1 MVCTTLRAFSQGT
14 EWLLR
19 SSLLALLLIGW
30 PMLAAIAQSSGEVL
44 RGKVL
49 DRSLNSP
56 LPGANL
62 QWMCPAKD
70 FTNAQPSTGTASR
83 SDGTFELKIS
93 PGCSLRVSA
102 IGYQT
107 RWILGP
113 PVSSEGSMKGLE
125 IALEPETQDLDA
137 VVISAGR
144 FEQRLS
150 EVSVSMQILK
160 PELLQQNNLNR
171 LDDAMDRVPGVSIV
185 NGQANIRGTSGFS
198 YGAGSRVQVLLDE
211 MPLLSADAN
220 DVRWAFMP
228 MEILSQI
235 EVIKGAS
242 SVLFGSG
249 ALGGAIHLR
258 SQWPGAQP
266 GGMLQTYALGYD
278 HPPTRFTD
286 PYPGRMP
293 LQTGLNGFYQ
303 QNSGKLDWTI
313 GAMALTDP
321 GYRVG
326 EFGNRLRTNT
336 ALRYRL
342 SPQLMLSI
350 AGNFMT
356 EKIGN
361 FLFWKSLDSTHFP
374 APGTND
380 TLLSRRAMLDPVLRY
395 TDPWGNN
402 HTLKNRWYLT
412 QNMGDSDRNVRGLMR
427 YHEYQF
433 QRRFMGP
440 QKSTWV
446 SNSGITYLHNNV
458 QSEGLYGNRNS
469 RSVALYSQMD
479 VQAGRFGLSIG
490 GRIESTRIEAD
501 PLIRFPVFR
510 SGLTYALTKAT
521 HLRASAGQGFRA
533 PSVAERYVRAVGG
546 AVEVLPNPLLQPEQG
561 WSSEIGLRQGF
572 KRGTLVG
579 GLDFAAFFTRYRDMI
594 EFSFNAWPDGLGFKA
609 VNLLNTTATM
619 WGFEGGTEGQIRFGT
634 HTLRWMMGYTFTQPR
649 QSSRP
654 IPSEPDFVQID
665 TLKYRSRHLW
675 RSDLL
680 WERGRLQA
688 GINLRYNSFML
699 KIDDIFYSFIPGT
712 QTFRDENN
720 QGDWIVDLR
729 TAYQIQKQFKI
740 SALVRNAF
748 NRAYAVVPGN
758 LGPPR
763 AFLLQA
769 QWNL

>member
-1 MVCTTLRAFSQGT
+1 MDRTTLKA
-14 EWLLR
+14 W
-19 SSLLALLLIGW
+19 IGA
-30 PMLAAIAQSSGEVL
+30 LAALSLGLIAGAQAQTTL
-44 RGKVL
+44 QGKVL
-49 DRSLNSP
+49 DAELLSP
-56 LPGANL
+56 LAGANL
-62 QWMCPAKD
+62 QWICPATN
-70 FTNAQPSTGTASR
+70 FTTPPPTGGTASR
-83 SDGTFELKIS
+83 SDGTFELVAVAK
-93 PGCSLRVSA
+93 GCSLRVSA

-107 RWILGP
+107 RWIPVPSPAPNGTWGP
-113 PVSSEGSMKGLE
+113 LKIVMEPVAQNLE
-125 IALEPETQDLDA
+125 A

-150 EVSVSMQILK
+150 EVSVSMQILQ
-160 PELLQQNNLNR
+160 PELLRQNNLTR

-228 MEILSQI
+228 MEMLSQI

-258 SQWPGAQP
+258 SQWPGLKP

-278 HPPTRFTD
+278 HPPARFTD

-293 LQTGLNGFYQ
+293 LQSGINGFYQ
-303 QNSGKLDWTI
+303 QNSGRLDWTV

-326 EFGNRLRTNT
+326 EFSNRLRANT

-342 SPQLMLSI
+342 SSKLMLSM
-350 AGNFMT
+350 AANLMT

-361 FLFWKSLDSTHFP
+361 FLFWNNLDSAHFP
-374 APGTND
+374 SAGTND
-380 TLLSRRAMLDPVLRY
+380 TLLSRRAMVDPVLRY

-402 HTLKNRWYLT
+402 HALKNRWYLT

-433 QRRFMGP
+433 QRRFVGP
-440 QKSTWV
+440 NKSTWV
-446 SNSGITYLHNNV
+446 SNSGVTYLHNNV
-458 QSEGLYGNRNS
+458 QSEGLYGDRNS

-479 VQAGRFGLSIG
+479 IQAGRLGLSLG
-490 GRIESTRIEAD
+490 GRIESTRIESD
-501 PLIRFPVFR
+501 PRIRFPVFR
-510 SGLTYALTKAT
+510 SGLTYALRPAT
-521 HLRASAGQGFRA
+521 HLRASVGQGFRA

-546 AVEVLPNPLLQPEQG
+546 AVEVLPNPTVQPEQG
-561 WSSEIGLRQGF
+561 WSGEMGLRQGF
-572 KRGTLVG
+572 KFGAIQG
-579 GLDFAAFFTRYRDMI
+579 GLDLATFYTRYADMI
-594 EFSFNAWPDGLGFKA
+594 EFSFVTGAEGIGFKA
-609 VNLLNTTATM
+609 INLLNTTAVM
-619 WGFEGGTEGQIRFGT
+619 WGVEAGTEGQARVGT
-634 HTLRWMMGYTFTQPR
+634 HTLRWMMGYTFTQPT
-649 QSSRP
+649 QYAMP
-654 IPSEPDFVQID
+654 IPSEPDYVRED

-680 WERGRLQA
+680 WERGRMQA

-712 QTFRDENN
+712 AEFRQQNN

-729 TAYQIQKQFKI
+729 AAYQIQQHFKL
-740 SALVRNAF
+740 SVLVRNAF
-748 NRAYAVVPGN
+748 NRAYAIVPGN

>member
-1 MVCTTLRAFSQGT
+1 MDRTTLKAWIGA
-14 EWLLR
+14 LGL
-19 SSLLALLLIGW
+19 SLSVTASIQ
-30 PMLAAIAQSSGEVL
+30 AQAPL
-44 RGKVL
+44 QGKVL
-49 DRSLNSP
+49 DAELLSP
-56 LPGANL
+56 LAGANL
-62 QWMCPAKD
+62 QWICPNTN
-70 FTNAQPSTGTASR
+70 FTTTNQNGGTASG
-83 SDGTFELKIS
+83 SDGSFELAAVAK
-93 PGCSLRVSA
+93 GCSLRVSA
-102 IGYQT
+102 VGYQT
-107 RWILGP
+107 RLIAMPAPSSNGTWVPMKIL
-113 PVSSEGSMKGLE
+113 
-125 IALEPETQDLDA
+125 LEPSVQNLEG
-137 VVISAGR
+137 VVVSAGR

-150 EVSVSMQILK
+150 EVSVSMQILQ
-160 PELLQQNNLNR
+160 PELLRQNNLTR

-228 MEILSQI
+228 MEMLSQI

-258 SQWPGAQP
+258 SQWPGLKP

-278 HPPTRFTD
+278 HPPARFTD

-293 LQTGLNGFYQ
+293 LQSGINGFYQ
-303 QNSGKLDWTI
+303 QNSGRLDWTV

-326 EFGNRLRTNT
+326 EFGNRLRANT

-342 SPQLMLSI
+342 SSKLMLSL
-350 AGNFMT
+350 ATNMMT

-361 FLFWKSLDSTHFP
+361 FLFWNNLDSAHFP
-374 APGTND
+374 SAGTND
-380 TLLSRRAMLDPVLRY
+380 TLLSRRAMVDPVLRY

-402 HTLKNRWYLT
+402 HALKNRWYLT

-433 QRRFMGP
+433 QRRFVGP
-440 QKSTWV
+440 KQSAWV

-458 QSEGLYGNRNS
+458 QSEGLYGDRNS
-469 RSVALYSQMD
+469 RSVAVYSQMD
-479 VQAGRFGLSIG
+479 IQAGRLGLSLG
-490 GRIESTRIEAD
+490 GRLESTRIESD
-501 PLIRFPVFR
+501 PRIRFPVFR
-510 SGLTYALTKAT
+510 SGMTYALRPAT
-521 HLRASAGQGFRA
+521 HLRASVGQGFRA

-546 AVEVLPNPLLQPEQG
+546 AVEVLPNPVLQPEQG
-561 WSSEIGLRQGF
+561 WSGEMGLRQGF
-572 KRGTLVG
+572 KFGAAQG
-579 GLDFAAFFTRYRDMI
+579 GLDFAAFYTRYTDMI
-594 EFSFNAWPDGLGFKA
+594 EFSFNAWPEGFGFKA
-609 VNLLNTTATM
+609 VNLRNTTATM
-619 WGFEGGTEGQIRFGT
+619 WGFEGGTEGQARLGT
-634 HTLRWMMGYTFTQPR
+634 HTLRWMMGYTFTQPQ

-654 IPSEPDFVQID
+654 IPSEPEFVMED

-680 WERGRLQA
+680 WERGRMQA

-712 QTFRDENN
+712 ADFRQQYN

-729 TAYQIQKQFKI
+729 TAYQIHQHFKL
-740 SALVRNAF
+740 SVLLRNAF
-748 NRAYAVVPGN
+748 NRVYAIVPGN